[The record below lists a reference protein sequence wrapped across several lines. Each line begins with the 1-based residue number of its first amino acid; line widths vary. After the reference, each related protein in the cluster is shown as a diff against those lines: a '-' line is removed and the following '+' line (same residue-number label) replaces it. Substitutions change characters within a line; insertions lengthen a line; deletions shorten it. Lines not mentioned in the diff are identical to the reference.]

1 MFLRSTNRKKDGK
14 DHRYFSVVE
23 NRRLPG
29 GKTAQR
35 TVLYLGEINDQQQA
49 AWRKTLEVFDETE
62 QRLTTM
68 SLFPDDRELPAD
80 AVDSAQVRLSGLEL
94 RRPRVFGNCWLA
106 CELWQQ
112 LGQDEFWKQR
122 LPKGRETVSWEKVL
136 RLLVVNR
143 LIDPG
148 SEFRVHRQWY
158 VDSAMDELL
167 ESSFSVAEKDRLY
180 RCLDRVLEH
189 KQELFVFLKQRWA
202 DLFAADFEVLL
213 YDLTSTYF
221 EGEMEQNPKAKR
233 GYSRDGRPD
242 CVQLVIALVVT
253 PDGFPLAYEVMN
265 GNTADCS
272 TLRDFLNKIEIM
284 YGKAR
289 RVWVMDRG
297 IPTEAIL
304 KEMREPERQ
313 TFYLVGTPKGRIS
326 QHENKWL
333 ELPWQKV
340 RDSVEVKLYQ
350 HEGELY
356 VLAKSSGRQAKEI
369 AIRRKRLVRLLRK
382 LRAMRRSLPQRDQ
395 LLLRI
400 GAAKKDAGR
409 AFGFV
414 RIRLPEK
421 DEAVTRATF
430 IFRIDKAKLKAAEQ
444 RDGHYLLRSN
454 LTAEDPAVLWN
465 RYVQLTQIESVF
477 RSLKSELGVR
487 PIYHQL
493 EHRADA
499 HVLIAFLAYC
509 LQVTLKNRLL
519 IHAPGLTPAAVLEKL
534 ATIQMV
540 EVWIPMMDGR
550 WLVLPRHTQPE
561 PDVQA
566 LLEQIRI
573 TLPAQPPPRIKSSQ
587 LPVVVTNQ
595 SQEPVR
601 PHLQDRGHDSRRSK
615 ETTV

>member
-1 MFLRSTNRKKDGK
+1 MFLRSTNRRKDGK

-35 TVLYLGEINDQQQA
+35 TVLYLGEINDRQQA
-49 AWRKTLEVFDETE
+49 AWRKTLDVFDEAE
-62 QRLTTM
+62 QRFISM
-68 SLFPDDRELPAD
+68 SLFPDDRDLPAD
-80 AVDSAQVRLSGLEL
+80 AVDSIQVRLSGLEL
-94 RRPRVFGNCWLA
+94 KRPRIFGNCWLA
-106 CELWQQ
+106 CELWRQ
-112 LGQDEFWKQR
+112 LGLDEFWQQR
-122 LPKGRETVSWEKVL
+122 LPEGRETVSWEKVL
-136 RLLVVNR
+136 QLLAVNR
-143 LIDPG
+143 LLDPG

-158 VDSAMDELL
+158 INSAMDELL
-167 ESSFSVAEKDRLY
+167 GTGFEVAEKDRLY

-189 KQELFVFLKQRWA
+189 KQELFAYLKQKWA
-202 DLFAADFEVLL
+202 DLFGADFEVLL

-221 EGEMEQNPKAKR
+221 EGEMEQNPKAQR

-272 TLRDFLNKIEIM
+272 TLRGFLAKIETA

-297 IPTEAIL
+297 IPSEAML
-304 KEMREPERQ
+304 QEMRDPDRQ
-313 TFYLVGTPKGRIS
+313 TFYLVGTPKGRIQ
-326 QHENKWL
+326 QHEKKWL
-333 ELPWQKV
+333 DLPWQKV
-340 RDSVEVKLYQ
+340 RDSVEVKLYR

-356 VLAKSSGRQAKEI
+356 VLAKSSGRQAKEN
-369 AIRRKRLVRLLRK
+369 AMRRKRLARLLRR
-382 LRAMRRSLPQRDQ
+382 LRAMRKSLPKRDP
-395 LLLRI
+395 LLMRI
-400 GAAKKDAGR
+400 GAAKKEAGR

-414 RIRLPEK
+414 KIQLPEK
-421 DEAVTRATF
+421 DEEVTRSTF
-430 IFRIDKAKLKAAEQ
+430 TFRTDKAKLKAAEE

-454 LTAEDPAVLWN
+454 LTGEDPAVLWT

-477 RSLKSELGVR
+477 RSLKSELGIR

-509 LQVTLKNRLL
+509 LQVTLKNRLM
-519 IHAPGLTPAAVLEKL
+519 IHAPGLTPASVFEKL
-534 ATIQMV
+534 STIQMV
-540 EVWIPMMDGR
+540 EVWIPLLDGR

-561 PDVQA
+561 ADVQA
-566 LLEQIRI
+566 LMEQIRI
-573 TLPAQPPPRIKSSQ
+573 TLPPQPPPRIKSSQ
-587 LPVVVTNQ
+587 LPPVLSQPQ
-595 SQEPVR
+595 SGARVR
-601 PHLQDRGHDSRRSK
+601 DRGHRSE
-615 ETTV
+615 ETVV

>member
-35 TVLYLGEINDQQQA
+35 MVLYLGEINDQQQA
-49 AWRKTLEVFDETE
+49 AWRKTLEVFDEAE
-62 QRLTTM
+62 QRFTTM

-112 LGQDEFWKQR
+112 LGLDEFWRQR
-122 LPKGRETVSWEKVL
+122 LPQGRETVSWEKVL
-136 RLLVVNR
+136 RLLVVHR
-143 LIDPG
+143 LLDPG
-148 SEFRVHRQWY
+148 SEFRLHRQWY

-189 KQELFVFLKQRWA
+189 KQELFVYLKQRWA

-242 CVQLVIALVVT
+242 CLQLVIALVVT
-253 PDGFPLAYEVMN
+253 PDGFPLAYEVLN

-272 TLRDFLNKIEIM
+272 TLRDFLKKIETT
-284 YGKAR
+284 YGQAR

-313 TFYLVGTPKGRIS
+313 TFYLVGTPKGRIN
-326 QHENKWL
+326 QHEKKWL
-333 ELPWQKV
+333 DLPWQKV
-340 RDSVEVKLYQ
+340 RDSVEVKLYE

-356 VLAKSSGRQAKEI
+356 VLAKSSGRQAKEV
-369 AIRRKRLVRLLRK
+369 AMRRKRLVRLLRK

-414 RIRLPEK
+414 KIRLPEK
-421 DEAVTRATF
+421 DEPVSRATF
-430 IFRIDKAKLKAAEQ
+430 TFHTDKTKLKAAEQ

-454 LTAEDPAVLWN
+454 LTAEDPTVLWT

-519 IHAPGLTPAAVLEKL
+519 IHAPGLTPTAVLEKL

-540 EVWIPMMDGR
+540 EVWIPMLDGR

-561 PDVQA
+561 PDVRA
-566 LLEQIRI
+566 LLDQIRI
-573 TLPAQPPPRIKSSQ
+573 SLPSQPPPRIKSSP
-587 LPVVVTNQ
+587 LPTAATNQ
-595 SQEPVR
+595 SLLSQEPFPKKR
-601 PHLQDRGHDSRRSK
+601 K
-615 ETTV
+615 EFAV

>member
-14 DHRYFSVVE
+14 DHRYFSIVE

-35 TVLYLGEINDQQQA
+35 MVLYLGEINDQQQA
-49 AWRKTLEVFDETE
+49 AWRKTLEVFDEAE
-62 QRLTTM
+62 QRFTTM

-112 LGQDEFWKQR
+112 LGLDEFWRQR
-122 LPKGRETVSWEKVL
+122 LPQGRETVSWEKVL

-143 LIDPG
+143 LLDPG

-242 CVQLVIALVVT
+242 CLQLVIALVVT
-253 PDGFPLAYEVMN
+253 PDGFPLAYEVLN
-265 GNTADCS
+265 GNTADCT
-272 TLRDFLNKIEIM
+272 TLGDFLKKIETT

-313 TFYLVGTPKGRIS
+313 TFYLVGTPKGRIN
-326 QHENKWL
+326 QHEKKWL
-333 ELPWQKV
+333 DLPWQKV
-340 RDSVEVKLYQ
+340 RDSVEVKLYE

-369 AIRRKRLVRLLRK
+369 AMRRKRLVRLLRK

-414 RIRLPEK
+414 KIRLPEK
-421 DEAVTRATF
+421 DEPVSRATF
-430 IFRIDKAKLKAAEQ
+430 TFHTDKTKLKAAEQ

-454 LTAEDPAVLWN
+454 LTAEDPAVLWT

-519 IHAPGLTPAAVLEKL
+519 IHASGLTPAAVLEKL

-540 EVWIPMMDGR
+540 EVWIPMLDGR

-561 PDVQA
+561 PDVRA
-566 LLEQIRI
+566 LLDQIRI
-573 TLPAQPPPRIKSSQ
+573 SLPSQPPPRIKSSQ
-587 LPVVVTNQ
+587 LSTGATNQ
-595 SQEPVR
+595 PVLSQEPFPKKR
-601 PHLQDRGHDSRRSK
+601 K
-615 ETTV
+615 EFAV